1 MIFSTSTDITRVI
14 EQSEMKVVNIDY
26 CEKNEDLI
34 FFSFFFVILKEFSQ
48 EGILLLLSTKCS
60 CYAQFS

>member
-1 MIFSTSTDITRVI
+1 MIFSTSADITRVI

-26 CEKNEDLI
+26 CEKNEDI
-34 FFSFFFVILKEFSQ
+34 IFFVILKEFSQ

>member
-14 EQSEMKVVNIDY
+14 GKSEMKVVNIDY

-34 FFSFFFVILKEFSQ
+34 FFSFF
-48 EGILLLLSTKCS
+48 LL
-60 CYAQFS
+60 F